1 MIIKPTQLK
10 KSRYS
15 FKTTSGSETIKAVL
29 VNDTT
34 CRRANKIATPL
45 DGAGLSILFK
55 GITFK

>member
-1 MIIKPTQLK
+1 MLIKPTQLK

-15 FKTTSGSETIKAVL
+15 FKTITGSETIKAVL

-45 DGAGLSILFK
+45 DSAGLSILFR
-55 GITFK
+55 GITLK